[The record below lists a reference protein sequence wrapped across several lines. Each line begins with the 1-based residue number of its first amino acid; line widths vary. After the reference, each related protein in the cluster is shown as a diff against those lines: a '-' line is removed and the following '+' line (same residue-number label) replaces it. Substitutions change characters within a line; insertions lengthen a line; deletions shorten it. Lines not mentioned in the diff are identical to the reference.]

1 MLYWLRY
8 QVIWELVTLWVR
20 NIPVEVKDGNEYM
33 KDHISEPRVSK
44 TQGLVCIKLYIKQ
57 LDHPSFKASDYNC
70 NFSTVHSCLEEKM
83 TKCLGWPLV
92 TLGDIWVEQKIWD
105 LHPNFGTPPRDVDVH
120 DVLMKIIRK

>member
-1 MLYWLRY
+1 MEMR
-8 QVIWELVTLWVR
+8 IWK
-20 NIPVEVKDGNEYM
+20 I
-33 KDHISEPRVSK
+33 ISELCVSK

-57 LDHPSFKASDYNC
+57 LGHPSFKASDYNC

-92 TLGDIWVEQKIWD
+92 TLGDNWVEQKIGD
-105 LHPNFGTPPRDVDVH
+105 LHPNFGTPPLKQKDNIYRKDIDVDVH